1 MPAPKAQQRDSTA
14 AQTRGVPVNMW
25 TLLSTASATSAMSI
39 TDDSPAHVPSKL
51 MAALA
56 ALQALTE
63 ALAANSNL
71 QDLDLRSNA
80 IGLTG
85 CRLLSSLLQDH
96 NSSIRALSL
105 AGNMEEPDGTQAPV
119 LQVGP

>member
-1 MPAPKAQQRDSTA
+1 MSY
-14 AQTRGVPVNMW
+14 
-25 TLLSTASATSAMSI
+25 ATSSRLLHRYCC
-39 TDDSPAHVPSKL
+39 SCNCLLLPL
-51 MAALA
+51 L
-56 ALQALTE
+56 LLRCQALVE
-63 ALAANSNL
+63 ALATNSSL

-85 CRLLSSLLQDH
+85 CRLLSALLQDH

-119 LQVGP
+119 LQV